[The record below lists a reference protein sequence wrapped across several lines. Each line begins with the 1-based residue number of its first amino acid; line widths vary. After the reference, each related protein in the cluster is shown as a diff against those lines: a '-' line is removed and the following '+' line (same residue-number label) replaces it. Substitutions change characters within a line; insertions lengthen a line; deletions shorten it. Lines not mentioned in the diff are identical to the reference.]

1 MGLKRRDHDD
11 LTHET
16 TAEGSKPAEISR
28 IPPSSARPRRLAPP
42 TLKRAGIVAGIVT
55 PNEPRVVVLTE
66 SSPESSLQRAFMDST
81 ISVKITDERSSGL
94 RDVRS
99 SRWDGSTARK
109 GGSRKGGIP
118 KKARVGRNNPAI
130 ALTVIA
136 LGLLGELGRVDE
148 ALAFTE

>member
-1 MGLKRRDHDD
+1 
-11 LTHET
+11 
-16 TAEGSKPAEISR
+16 
-28 IPPSSARPRRLAPP
+28 
-42 TLKRAGIVAGIVT
+42 
-55 PNEPRVVVLTE
+55 
-66 SSPESSLQRAFMDST
+66 MDST